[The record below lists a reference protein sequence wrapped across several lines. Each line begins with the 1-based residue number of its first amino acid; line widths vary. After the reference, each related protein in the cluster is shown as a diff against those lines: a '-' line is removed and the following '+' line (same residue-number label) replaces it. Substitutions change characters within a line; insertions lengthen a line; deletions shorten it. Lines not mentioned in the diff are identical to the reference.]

1 MGFLTPFIPI
11 ILTVYIFRKTD
22 PTTFLN
28 KLGKNAKQFK
38 VEAIKDIKTKFNDVA
53 GMEQAKKEIT

>member
-1 MGFLTPFIPI
+1 
-11 ILTVYIFRKTD
+11 VYIFRKTD